1 MNRISFQW
9 RITLM
14 TAVLIA
20 GACICLNLLL
30 YRSGATGMDNL
41 NGYVLQYQQND
52 DENLMIEIPDD
63 QMSDFLIQFSQ
74 EVYDAKAVFGRK
86 GWCITAAV
94 TLLSAAIAYFVS
106 GKALEPL
113 KKLAQQ
119 AERIDQDSLVE
130 VRLEENTIPEFR
142 DLSQSVNRMLDRL
155 AHSFD
160 LQRQFAGNAAHELKT
175 PLAIMQ
181 AKLEIFAEDHMNTDA
196 ETAELVHF
204 QTEQIA
210 RLSAL
215 VRTLLE
221 MSNLQAVPRDDCIEL
236 APLADEIVTDLTP
249 LAQKKQITLYQEC
262 EDIHIIGSDALI
274 YRMLFNLV
282 ENAIKYS
289 TNYSKELDIRLY
301 AALSEDQL
309 VIQIEDDGGGFPEEI
324 LQALRE
330 GKPIYKEDREHI
342 GISNVVSRLKLYYGQ
357 EASITFENME
367 SSGARVCIKL
377 PRRNSNEITTC

>member
-1 MNRISFQW
+1 
-9 RITLM
+9 
-14 TAVLIA
+14 
-20 GACICLNLLL
+20 
-30 YRSGATGMDNL
+30 MDNL

-181 AKLEIFAEDHMNTDA
+181 AKLEMFAEEHPDA
-196 ETAELVHF
+196 TA
-204 QTEQIA
+204 
-210 RLSAL
+210 RS
-215 VRTLLE
+215 R
-221 MSNLQAVPRDDCIEL
+221 P
-236 APLADEIVTDLTP
+236 APLSD
-249 LAQKKQITLYQEC
+249 
-262 EDIHIIGSDALI
+262 GSGVPPSKPCPHTTGNERSAVDSARGS
-274 YRMLFNLV
+274 YRTGPV
-282 ENAIKYS
+282 G
-289 TNYSKELDIRLY
+289 R
-301 AALSEDQL
+301 
-309 VIQIEDDGGGFPEEI
+309 
-324 LQALRE
+324 
-330 GKPIYKEDREHI
+330 
-342 GISNVVSRLKLYYGQ
+342 
-357 EASITFENME
+357 
-367 SSGARVCIKL
+367 
-377 PRRNSNEITTC
+377 

>member
-181 AKLEIFAEDHMNTDA
+181 AKLEMFAEEHPDADSEITD
-196 ETAELVHF
+196 LLRF
-204 QTEQIA
+204 QTDQVS
-210 RLSAL
+210 RLASL

-221 MSNLQAVPRDDCIEL
+221 MSDLQSIPREDHIEL
-236 APLADEIVTDLTP
+236 APLADEIVADLTP
-249 LAQKKQITLYQEC
+249 LAQHRSITLFQEC
-262 EDIHIIGSDALI
+262 EDVSIKGSDTLI
-274 YRMLFNLV
+274 YRLLFNLT
-282 ENAIKYS
+282 ENAVKYNRPGGS
-289 TNYSKELDIRLY
+289 VRVTVAKEPEKLLIRV
-301 AALSEDQL
+301 SDTGCG
-309 VIQIEDDGGGFPEEI
+309 IPEEYQRSI
-324 LQALRE
+324 FQPFFRVDKSRSRE
-330 GKPIYKEDREHI
+330 
-342 GISNVVSRLKLYYGQ
+342 YGGAGLGLSLVW
-357 EASITFENME
+357 EIAELHGGSVWVEKSSENGTVIAVE
-367 SSGARVCIKL
+367 L
-377 PRRNSNEITTC
+377 PVQ

>member
-142 DLSQSVNRMLDRL
+142 DLSQSVNHMLDRL

-160 LQRQFAGNAAHELKT
+160 LQRQFAGNAAHELRT
-175 PLAIMQ
+175 PLALMQ
-181 AKLEIFAEDHMNTDA
+181 TKLELFCEEHADADA
-196 ETAELVHF
+196 ETMQMAAF
-204 QTEQIA
+204 QMEQLD

-215 VRTLLE
+215 VRTLLS
-221 MSNLQAVPRDDCIEL
+221 MSNLQSVSRTDEIPL
-236 APLADEIVTDLTP
+236 APLAEEILTDLAP
-249 LAQKKQITLYQEC
+249 LAQEKQVTLRQDC
-262 EDIHIIGSDALI
+262 EEVSMVGSDALI
-274 YRMLFNLV
+274 YRLLFNLI
-282 ENAIKYS
+282 ENAIKYNKPGGTVFVS
-289 TNYSKELDIRLY
+289 VKQADENVILEVADTGSGIP
-301 AALSEDQL
+301 EDCM
-309 VIQIEDDGGGFPEEI
+309 
-324 LQALRE
+324 
-330 GKPIYKEDREHI
+330 EHI
-342 GISNVVSRLKLYYGQ
+342 FEPFFRVDKSRSRQMGGVGLGLALVREIALLHGGSVRAEVRAEGGTAFRVV
-357 EASITFENME
+357 
-367 SSGARVCIKL
+367 L
-377 PRRNSNEITTC
+377 PRQQA

>member
-142 DLSQSVNRMLDRL
+142 DLSQSVNHMLDRL

-175 PLAIMQ
+175 PLTSISGY
-181 AKLEIFAEDHMNTDA
+181 
-196 ETAELVHF
+196 AELIENGMASGDDTVRFAKEIHKSANRLL
-204 QTEQIA
+204 TLINDVI
-210 RLSAL
+210 RLSQL
-215 VRTLLE
+215 DSTPETTFEKV
-221 MSNLQAVPRDDCIEL
+221 
-236 APLADEIVTDLTP
+236 DLYEV
-249 LAQKKQITLYQEC
+249 AQITVDMLAMSAQQHRVSLQLEGRKCYVYGNKQML
-262 EDIHIIGSDALI
+262 EDLI
-274 YRMLFNLV
+274 YNLCDNAIRYNV
-282 ENAIKYS
+282 ENG
-289 TNYSKELDIRLY
+289 
-301 AALSEDQL
+301 L
-309 VIQIEDDGGGFPEEI
+309 VCVTVGEVDDNVFLAVRDTG
-324 LQALRE
+324 
-330 GKPIYKEDREHI
+330 I
-342 GISNVVSRLKLYYGQ
+342 GISKENQERVFERFYRVDKSRSKQTGGTGLGLAIARNAILLHRGSIKIDSEEGQGTVFTVKIPIIYVSK
-357 EASITFENME
+357 
-367 SSGARVCIKL
+367 
-377 PRRNSNEITTC
+377 

>member
-142 DLSQSVNRMLDRL
+142 NLSQSVNRMLDRL
-155 AHSFD
+155 AQSFHRPATLSD
-160 LQRQFAGNAAHELKT
+160 GSGVPPSKPCPHTAGNERSAV
-175 PLAIMQ
+175 
-181 AKLEIFAEDHMNTDA
+181 DS
-196 ETAELVHF
+196 
-204 QTEQIA
+204 A
-210 RLSAL
+210 R
-215 VRTLLE
+215 
-221 MSNLQAVPRDDCIEL
+221 
-236 APLADEIVTDLTP
+236 
-249 LAQKKQITLYQEC
+249 
-262 EDIHIIGSDALI
+262 GS
-274 YRMLFNLV
+274 YRAGPV
-282 ENAIKYS
+282 G
-289 TNYSKELDIRLY
+289 R
-301 AALSEDQL
+301 
-309 VIQIEDDGGGFPEEI
+309 
-324 LQALRE
+324 
-330 GKPIYKEDREHI
+330 
-342 GISNVVSRLKLYYGQ
+342 
-357 EASITFENME
+357 
-367 SSGARVCIKL
+367 
-377 PRRNSNEITTC
+377 

>member
-52 DENLMIEIPDD
+52 DENLMIEILDD

-142 DLSQSVNRMLDRL
+142 DLSQSVNHMLDRL

-181 AKLEIFAEDHMNTDA
+181 AKLEMFAEEHPDTDS
-196 ETAELVHF
+196 EITDLLRF
-204 QTEQIA
+204 QTDQVS
-210 RLSAL
+210 RLASL

-221 MSNLQAVPRDDCIEL
+221 MSDLQSIPREDHIEL
-236 APLADEIVTDLTP
+236 APLADEIVADLTP
-249 LAQKKQITLYQEC
+249 LAQRRSITLFQEC
-262 EDIHIIGSDALI
+262 EDVSIKGSDTLI
-274 YRMLFNLV
+274 YRLLFNLV
-282 ENAIKYS
+282 ENGIKYNTPGGS
-289 TNYSKELDIRLY
+289 VHITIRQKKSS
-301 AALSEDQL
+301 A
-309 VIQIEDDGGGFPEEI
+309 V
-324 LQALRE
+324 LRVADT
-330 GKPIYKEDREHI
+330 GCRHP
-342 GISNVVSRLKLYYGQ
+342 
-357 EASITFENME
+357 
-367 SSGARVCIKL
+367 
-377 PRRNSNEITTC
+377 

>member
-130 VRLEENTIPEFR
+130 VRLEENTIPEFC

-175 PLAIMQ
+175 PLMSISGYA
-181 AKLEIFAEDHMNTDA
+181 EIIENNMVKPEDIPKFAGRIHSEA
-196 ETAELVHF
+196 S
-204 QTEQIA
+204 
-210 RLSAL
+210 RLSSL
-215 VRTLLE
+215 V
-221 MSNLQAVPRDDCIEL
+221 
-236 APLADEIVTDLTP
+236 
-249 LAQKKQITLYQEC
+249 
-262 EDIHIIGSDALI
+262 EDI
-274 YRMLFNLV
+274 
-282 ENAIKYS
+282 IK
-289 TNYSKELDIRLY
+289 L
-301 AALSEDQL
+301 
-309 VIQIEDDGGGFPEEI
+309 
-324 LQALRE
+324 
-330 GKPIYKEDREHI
+330 
-342 GISNVVSRLKLYYGQ
+342 SRLDENDQ
-357 EASITFENME
+357 SIPME
-367 SSGARVCIKL
+367 EVDLMQICRDVEGHLSIRAKEQQVKMTLRGESGRIKGARQVL
-377 PRRNSNEITTC
+377 